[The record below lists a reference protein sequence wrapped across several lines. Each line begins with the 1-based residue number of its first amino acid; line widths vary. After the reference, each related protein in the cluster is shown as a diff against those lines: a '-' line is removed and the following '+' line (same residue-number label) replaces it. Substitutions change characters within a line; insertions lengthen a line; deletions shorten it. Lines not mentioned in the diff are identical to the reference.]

1 MKLDLQSPKHHGRSF
16 QQIFRPDLRPT
27 IRRVETTVQVNL
39 DQVTKT
45 YDNVKAVDQVSL
57 TVSDSELF
65 CLLGPSGCG
74 KTTTLR
80 LIAGLE
86 TPDSGTI
93 RFDGKDVT
101 RLPPYDRDIG
111 VVFQDY
117 ALFPHMNVFENVAYG
132 LNAMRFRR
140 EGLDALLDW
149 SQPATIKEKV
159 HRSLKAMK
167 IEALEHRRPD
177 QLSGGQQQ
185 RVSLARALVL
195 EPKVLLLDE
204 PLSNLDAKLRVEMR
218 TEIRRIQK
226 ELGLTAIY
234 VTHDQEEAMTISDR
248 IALMHNGRLIQVGSP
263 KEIYENPDSVLVAD
277 FIGRTN
283 IMYGM
288 VTRSNQKSQVQVGSD
303 ITLLS
308 SENWPKQGEE
318 VAAIIRPEAIKMV
331 EGGPTEN
338 TLSGV
343 VTVVTYL
350 GSVIRYR
357 IDVKGNE
364 LVVDSEA
371 SSYGKFREKD
381 PVTLSVSE
389 HDVKL
394 LKRN

>member
-1 MKLDLQSPKHHGRSF
+1 MFGS
-16 QQIFRPDLRPT
+16 
-27 IRRVETTVQVNL
+27 
-39 DQVTKT
+39 
-45 YDNVKAVDQVSL
+45 VKAVDEVSIS
-57 TVSDSELF
+57 VEDHELF

-86 TPDSGTI
+86 TLDAGRI
-93 RFDGKDVT
+93 HFDDRDVT
-101 RLPPYDRDIG
+101 LLPPYDRDIG

-140 EGLDALLDW
+140 EGVDALLDW
-149 SQPATIKEKV
+149 SQPAVIKEKV

-167 IEALEHRRPD
+167 IEGLAERRPD

-218 TEIRRIQK
+218 TEIRRLQK
-226 ELGLTAIY
+226 DLGLTAIY

-248 IALMHNGRLIQVGSP
+248 IALMHGGKIIQVGSP
-263 KEIYENPDSVLVAD
+263 KEIYENPHSVLVAD

-283 IMYGM
+283 IMYGK
-288 VTRSNQKSQVQVGSD
+288 VHRSNHGSE
-303 ITLLS
+303 IRISPKIMLLS
-308 SENWPKQGEE
+308 SEVWPTDGDE
-318 VAAIIRPEAIKMV
+318 VATIIRPEAIKIA
-331 EGGPTEN
+331 EAGATEN
-338 TLSGV
+338 KLRGV

-357 IDVKGNE
+357 IDVDGTE
-364 LVVDSEA
+364 LVMDAEP

-381 PVTLSVSE
+381 AVTLSISKQ
-389 HDVKL
+389 DVKL
-394 LKRN
+394 LKRSE

>member
-1 MKLDLQSPKHHGRSF
+1 M
-16 QQIFRPDLRPT
+16 
-27 IRRVETTVQVNL
+27 
-39 DQVTKT
+39 TKT
-45 YDNVKAVDQVSL
+45 FENVKAVDEVSI

-86 TPDSGTI
+86 TPDGGAI

-132 LNAMRFRR
+132 LNALRFRR
-140 EGLDALLDW
+140 EGLEVLLDW
-149 SQPATIKEKV
+149 SQPDTIKKKV
-159 HRSLKAMK
+159 HSSLEAMK
-167 IEALEHRRPD
+167 IKGLEGRRPD

-218 TEIRRIQK
+218 TEIRRLQK
-226 ELGLTAIY
+226 DLGLTAIY
-234 VTHDQEEAMTISDR
+234 VTHDQDEAMTISDR
-248 IALMHNGRLIQVGSP
+248 IALMHSGKIIQVGSP

-283 IMYGM
+283 IMRGEIR
-288 VTRSNQKSQVQVGSD
+288 RSNHRSQIRIGPE

-308 SENWPKQGEE
+308 SEVWPREGDE
-318 VAAIIRPEAIKMV
+318 VAAIIRPEAIKIV
-331 EGGPTEN
+331 EDGSMEN
-338 TLSGV
+338 QLRGV

-357 IDVKGNE
+357 IGVKGVE
-364 LVVDSEA
+364 LVVDAEP

-381 PVTLSVSE
+381 AVTLSISM
-389 HDVKL
+389 DDIKL
-394 LKRN
+394 LKSS